1 MGRYSGNRARN
12 GDKALV
18 ASELN
23 RFQYAMGIFDKNHIE
38 AMESKFEA
46 RQPKPPITNA
56 SGKDAFSLQK
66 LRISPLNLIITIATF
81 GLWLPVLY
89 IFQSNSKSG
98 LKQTQY
104 LLIAKAQDQIDQI
117 LPEIRHHEAISN
129 SIDLMEKGNFKDG
142 LLLNL
147 QEVRLYEARQG
158 SSITRSSGTIDA
170 ETKTGT
176 VGIGAGLGG
185 IGIGLAA
192 SKGQTTG
199 VTNSTSVT
207 KVTGDEMVKIDEGDF
222 SISPEYITFIGEKF
236 TKKITFSEILRVQVI
251 RNEVIISSSENEMNS
266 LFAFNTDSVAEILG
280 ECINETKRD
289 FAKKIDISN
298 LKNFINQIAAK
309 NSNDAQPLYD
319 ELRAAEQEIDELN
332 S

>member
-1 MGRYSGNRARN
+1 
-12 GDKALV
+12 
-18 ASELN
+18 
-23 RFQYAMGIFDKNHIE
+23 MGIFDKDHIE

-98 LKQTQY
+98 SKQTQY

-117 LPEIRHHEAISN
+117 LPEIEHHEAISN
-129 SIDLMEKGNFKDG
+129 SIDLMVKGNFKDG
-142 LLLNL
+142 LLVNL
-147 QEVRLYEARQG
+147 HKVRLYEARQG
-158 SSITRSSGTIDA
+158 SSITHSSGTIDA

-222 SISPEYITFIGEKF
+222 SISPEDVTFIGEKF
-236 TKKITFSEILRVQVI
+236 TKKIVFSEILRVQVI
-251 RNEVIISSSENEMNS
+251 RNEVIISSSGNVTNS
-266 LFAFNTDSVAEILG
+266 LFAFNTDSVTEIIG
-280 ECINETKRD
+280 ECITEAKRYSEKEVEVAD
-289 FAKKIDISN
+289 
-298 LKNFINQIAAK
+298 LKTFVSQIAAK
-309 NSNDAQPLYD
+309 NLNDGQSLYD
-319 ELRAAEQEIDELN
+319 ELRAAEQKINELN

>member
-1 MGRYSGNRARN
+1 
-12 GDKALV
+12 
-18 ASELN
+18 
-23 RFQYAMGIFDKNHIE
+23 MGIFGKDHIE

-56 SGKDAFSLQK
+56 SGQDAFSLKK
-66 LRISPLNLIITIATF
+66 LRISPLNLVITIATL
-81 GLWLPVLY
+81 GLWLPVMY
-89 IFQSNSKSG
+89 ISQSNSKAG
-98 LKQTQY
+98 AKQTQY

-117 LPEIRHHEAISN
+117 LPEIQHHEAISN

-142 LLLNL
+142 LLVSLRK
-147 QEVRLYEARQG
+147 VRLYEARQG
-158 SSITRSSGTIDA
+158 SSITHSSGTIEA

-222 SISPEYITFIGEKF
+222 SISPEDITFIGEKF
-236 TKKITFSEILRVQVI
+236 TKKIVFSEILRVQVI
-251 RNEVIISSSENEMNS
+251 RNEVIISSSGNVKNS
-266 LFAFNTDSVAEILG
+266 LFAFNTDSVTEIIG
-280 ECINETKRD
+280 ECITEAKRYYD
-289 FAKKIDISN
+289 KEVDPTD
-298 LKNFINQIAAK
+298 LKTFVSQIAAK
-309 NSNDAQPLYD
+309 NLADGQPLYD
-319 ELRAAEQEIDELN
+319 ELRAAEQKINELN